1 MKLHKIETPQDI
13 EIVKSFFYKIFLDE
27 SGYNLSHFKQSVS
40 GKHPYSRL
48 EFYIAYENNVAVGL
62 SGIYANRTDECWLG
76 WFGIRPEYRKKG
88 FATTLL
94 NLQLQ
99 MMKDDG
105 YKICRVY
112 TNVISNKEAV
122 RLYLKNG
129 FEKDTVYAKNLV
141 IMAKPLIKNT
151 PVRKWKGKPLG
162 FVPEWPI

>member
-1 MKLHKIETPQDI
+1 MELKKITTQQDI

-40 GKHPYSRL
+40 GKHSYSRL

-62 SGIYANRTDECWLG
+62 SGVYANRMDECWLG
-76 WFGIRPEYRKKG
+76 WFGIRPEYRQKG
-88 FATTLL
+88 FATKLL

-112 TNVISNKEAV
+112 TNIISNKEAV
-122 RLYLKNG
+122 CLYLKNG
-129 FEKDTVYAKNLV
+129 FEKNAVYAKNLV